1 MPDEL
6 LLGGG
11 GPVRCACCWLWCA
24 GFKTVLGDS
33 SAHRSGGLCAPG
45 SEGTCSMLAQCAAF
59 LLMVRRFTMT
69 LAVA

>member
-11 GPVRCACCWLWCA
+11 EPVRCACCWLWCA
-24 GFKTVLGDS
+24 GFRMFLGDS
-33 SAHRSGGLCAPG
+33 SAHRTGGLRAPG
-45 SEGTCSMLAQCAAF
+45 SEGTCSMLAQCAA
-59 LLMVRRFTMT
+59 LLLLVRRFTII